1 MSRRIH
7 RHAHNKRKQT
17 NNSETNRP
25 QSKIVALSDIETNRP
40 QNKNVASSD
49 AETDRPQNKNV
60 ASSDAETDR
69 PQNKNV
75 ASGDIGTKKSKVKS
89 KFPKTRLTLEEYERL
104 QRLRRICGE
113 ESDSDFIRKSIQI
126 RMSYL
131 NKLKEQF
138 GTKAKISE
146 MSYNPEYS
154 GNYDAELLDPI
165 INSLQKALTSTR
177 DLEESSEKDF
187 YKMVINFLIMH
198 LKNSQNDNLQY
209 K

>member
-25 QSKIVALSDIETNRP
+25 QSKIVALSDIETN
-40 QNKNVASSD
+40 
-49 AETDRPQNKNV
+49 RPQNKNV

>member
-1 MSRRIH
+1 M
-7 RHAHNKRKQT
+7 
-17 NNSETNRP
+17 
-25 QSKIVALSDIETNRP
+25 ALSDIETNRP

>member
-1 MSRRIH
+1 M
-7 RHAHNKRKQT
+7 
-17 NNSETNRP
+17 
-25 QSKIVALSDIETNRP
+25 ALDDIETKESQNKNMTSNDIEAKGPQNKNVTSNDIEAKGP
-40 QNKNVASSD
+40 QNKNVASKD
-49 AETDRPQNKNV
+49 IGVKGPQNKNV
-60 ASSDAETDR
+60 AS
-69 PQNKNV
+69 K
-75 ASGDIGTKKSKVKS
+75 DIGAKKSKLKS
-89 KFPKTRLTLEEYERL
+89 KFPKTRLTLEEYEQL

-138 GTKAKISE
+138 GTEAKISE

>member
-49 AETDRPQNKNV
+49 VGTDRPQNKNV
-60 ASSDAETDR
+60 AS
-69 PQNKNV
+69 N
-75 ASGDIGTKKSKVKS
+75 DIGTKKSKVKS

>member
-1 MSRRIH
+1 MPRRIH
-7 RHAHNKRKQT
+7 RHARNKRRKS
-17 NNSETNRP
+17 NNFGNDRP
-25 QSKIVALSDIETNRP
+25 QNENVALDDIETKESQNKNMTSNDIEAKGP
-40 QNKNVASSD
+40 QNKNVAS
-49 AETDRPQNKNV
+49 K
-60 ASSDAETDR
+60 
-69 PQNKNV
+69 
-75 ASGDIGTKKSKVKS
+75 DIGAKKSKLKS
-89 KFPKTRLTLEEYERL
+89 KFPKTRLTLEEYEQL

-138 GTKAKISE
+138 GTEAKISG

>member
-1 MSRRIH
+1 MPRR
-7 RHAHNKRKQT
+7 RRRRARNKQKKT
-17 NNSETNRP
+17 NEVEING
-25 QSKIVALSDIETNRP
+25 P
-40 QNKNVASSD
+40 QNKNVVLNDIEVNRPQSGNVALSD
-49 AETDRPQNKNV
+49 VEAKGPQNKNMT
-60 ASSDAETDR
+60 S
-69 PQNKNV
+69 N
-75 ASGDIGTKKSKVKS
+75 DIGTKKSKVKS

-126 RMSYL
+126 RMSFL

>member
-1 MSRRIH
+1 MPRR
-7 RHAHNKRKQT
+7 RRRRARNKQKKT
-17 NNSETNRP
+17 NEVEINGPQNKNVVLNDIEVNRP
-25 QSKIVALSDIETNRP
+25 QSGNVALSDVEAKGPQNKNMTSNDIEINRP
-40 QNKNVASSD
+40 QNKNVAS
-49 AETDRPQNKNV
+49 N
-60 ASSDAETDR
+60 
-69 PQNKNV
+69 
-75 ASGDIGTKKSKVKS
+75 DIGTKKSKVKS

-138 GTKAKISE
+138 GTEAKISE

-198 LKNSQNDNLQY
+198 LKNSQNDNLQC